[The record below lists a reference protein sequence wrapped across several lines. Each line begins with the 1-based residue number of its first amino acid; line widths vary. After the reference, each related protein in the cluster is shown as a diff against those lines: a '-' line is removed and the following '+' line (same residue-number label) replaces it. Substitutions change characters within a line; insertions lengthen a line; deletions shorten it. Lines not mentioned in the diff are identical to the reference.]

1 MENGF
6 LIKQNKLKVY
16 FKGGYIHEYCWK
28 IKELHILSPDGTKI
42 FTPETLPDIEEY
54 EDYAKTA
61 TMIFEFTP
69 EGKLLDMM
77 KVPEDMID
85 AVKEQ
90 GMEILDDGYC
100 VLNSSTWKEQ
110 DGKFFVDTGI
120 EGEFL
125 GESVDSFAE
134 IKVTE
139 DGCLLHNFDTLLLE
153 KM

>member
-1 MENGF
+1 MNIVG
-6 LIKQNKLKVY
+6 K
-16 FKGGYIHEYCWK
+16 WK
-28 IKELHILSPDGTKI
+28 IKELHIPTLEGTKV
-42 FTPETLPDIEEY
+42 FTPETLPDTEEY

-61 TMIFEFTP
+61 SMIFEFTP
-69 EGKLLDMM
+69 DGKLLDLM
-77 KVPEDMID
+77 KVPEEMLE
-85 AVKEQ
+85 AVKEE

-100 VLNSSTWKEQ
+100 ILNSAAWKEK
-110 DGKFFVDTGI
+110 DGKFFMYTGI

-125 GESVDSFAE
+125 GEAVDSFAE